1 MARGFNMIKCIVIDD
16 EKPARDELA
25 YLINKADEFSVIA
38 TYESG
43 IRLLGDTDQVAEALF
58 LKSDVLFVD
67 INMPGMNGIELVER
81 IKVMGYEG
89 QIVFVTA
96 FDDHAIK
103 AFELHAI
110 DYIMKPVSEERIRK
124 CLNRLQEEQKDMT
137 YDDKLDKLITQLG
150 QDKKG
155 KICLHHNGKIV
166 PVKLDEILYCKA
178 ENKGT
183 VIYTEQ
189 GTFQAALSLVDFEK
203 KIQGENFFRCHRSF
217 LINTNYIMNIEPWFN
232 RTYQVE
238 FKDIEEK
245 IPVSR
250 NYVQRFK
257 EIMNIF

>member
-1 MARGFNMIKCIVIDD
+1 MIKCIVIDD

-25 YLINKADEFSVIA
+25 YLINKTEGFSVIA

-43 IRLLGDTDQVAEALF
+43 VSLLKENEQVAEATLF
-58 LKSDVLFVD
+58 HSEVLFVD
-67 INMPGMNGIELVER
+67 INMPGCNGIELVER
-81 IKVMGYEG
+81 IKAMAYEG
-89 QIVFVTA
+89 QVVFVTA
-96 FDDHAIK
+96 FDDYAIK

-110 DYIMKPVSEERIRK
+110 DYIMKPVSDERIGK
-124 CLNRLQEEQKDMT
+124 CLRRLREEQREMT
-137 YDDKLDKLITQLG
+137 YDHKLDQLLTQLG
-150 QDKKG
+150 QDKKE

-189 GTFQAALSLVDFEK
+189 GVFHATLSLADFQK
-203 KIQGENFFRCHRSF
+203 KIHGENFFRCHRSF
-217 LINTNYIMNIEPWFN
+217 LININYIVNIEPWFN
-232 RTYQVE
+232 RTYQVA